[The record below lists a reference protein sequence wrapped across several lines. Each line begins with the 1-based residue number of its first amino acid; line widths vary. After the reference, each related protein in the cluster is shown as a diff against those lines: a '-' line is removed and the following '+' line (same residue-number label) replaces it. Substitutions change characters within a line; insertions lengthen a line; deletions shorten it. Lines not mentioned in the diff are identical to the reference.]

1 MSEISL
7 LCPIAPAG
15 LCLYEA
21 CPYWEEDQGGC
32 TACFQE
38 APAPGP
44 LPADAASPCVIPW
57 QEESD

>member
-1 MSEISL
+1 MTEASI

-21 CPYWEEDQGGC
+21 CPYWEGEKGC

-38 APAPGP
+38 VPDSWSTPGDPAV
-44 LPADAASPCVIPW
+44 SPCVIPW
-57 QEESD
+57 QEETD